1 MKDIILS
8 KKEKEKERKYG
19 RERDK
24 NFSDDEKQKLV
35 EHRK

>member
-1 MKDIILS
+1 MKDISLS
-8 KKEKEKERKYG
+8 KKEKERKYG